1 MNDIKIYIT
10 KDIVNYKKG
19 REILKKIKNYKTV
32 ESEHEFLELLSAQ
45 KLSFE
50 EEKKYCLFTIKKG
63 KFLKSYYL
71 DKNNKKI
78 KEEFYLS
85 YENNCPFGCIYCYL
99 RDYYSHGAC
108 IFYVNTEDMFHE
120 LDKHTGK
127 NEMISCGIV
136 NDSLVFDNITNIS
149 HDLINYFKN
158 RKDLIL
164 EFRTKSKNIKGL
176 LNEAV
181 YKNIFV
187 SFTFSPEEVIREYEF
202 MTASLEERI
211 TAAKK
216 LQEHGYDIGIRIDPV
231 INIKN
236 RKNAYTDLIK
246 KLMTSLE
253 TKKIRDI
260 GLGSLRYTKGLK
272 NKVLL
277 ERKTDLFYN
286 ELITGI
292 DGKERYFKGIRIQMY
307 NEIVEEIRKYW
318 DFDIYLGMEEE
329 YIWKKVL
336 K

>member
-1 MNDIKIYIT
+1 MENKFFITEDIKE
-10 KDIVNYKKG
+10 YKKG
-19 REILKKIKNYKTV
+19 RDILNILKNYSIVT
-32 ESEHEFLELLSAQ
+32 SEAEFLELL
-45 KLSFE
+45 KEKNLGFE
-50 EEKKYCLFTIKKG
+50 KEKGYFLFTVKKG
-63 KFLKSYYL
+63 RFLKSYHL
-71 DKNNKKI
+71 DDNFQKI
-78 KEEFYLS
+78 KEEYYLS
-85 YENNCPFGCIYCYL
+85 YENNCPFNCVYCYL
-99 RDYYSHGAC
+99 RDYYTHGAC
-108 IFYVNTEDMFHE
+108 IFYVNIEDMFAE

-149 HDLINYFKN
+149 HDLIDYFKD
-158 RKDLIL
+158 REDLTL

-176 LNEAV
+176 LDEDIH
-181 YKNIFV
+181 KNILV
-187 SFTFSPEEVIREYEF
+187 SFTFSPEEVIKKYEF
-202 MTASLEERI
+202 MTSTLKDRI
-211 TAAKK
+211 EAAKK

-236 RKNAYTDLIK
+236 RKNAYTDMIK
-246 KLMTSLE
+246 NLMENLDTD
-253 TKKIRDI
+253 KIRDI

-272 NKVLL
+272 DKVLS

-286 ELITGI
+286 ELVTGV

-307 NEIVEEIRKYW
+307 TELVQEIRKYG

>member
-1 MNDIKIYIT
+1 MESRFFITEDIKEH
-10 KDIVNYKKG
+10 KKG
-19 REILKKIKNYKTV
+19 RDILNILKNYSIVSSEAEFLEILK
-32 ESEHEFLELLSAQ
+32 
-45 KLSFE
+45 
-50 EEKKYCLFTIKKG
+50 EKKTGFEKEKGYFLFTVKKG
-63 KFLKSYYL
+63 RFLKSYHL
-71 DKNNKKI
+71 DENFQKI
-78 KEEFYLS
+78 KEEYYLS
-85 YENNCPFGCIYCYL
+85 YENNCPFNCVYCYL

-108 IFYVNTEDMFHE
+108 VFYVNTEDMFHE
-120 LDKHTGK
+120 LDRHTGK
-127 NEMISCGIV
+127 NKMISCGIV

-158 RKDLIL
+158 REDLTL

-176 LNEAV
+176 LNETV
-181 YKNIFV
+181 YKNILV
-187 SFTFSPEEVIREYEF
+187 SFTFSPEEVIRKYEF

-211 TAAKK
+211 TAAKR

-231 INIKN
+231 INIKE
-236 RKNAYTDLIK
+236 RKTAYTDLIN

-253 TKKIRDI
+253 TEKIRDI

-272 NKVLL
+272 NKVLT

-307 NEIVEEIRKYW
+307 DEIIKEIKKYGN
-318 DFDIYLGMEEE
+318 FDIYLGMEEE